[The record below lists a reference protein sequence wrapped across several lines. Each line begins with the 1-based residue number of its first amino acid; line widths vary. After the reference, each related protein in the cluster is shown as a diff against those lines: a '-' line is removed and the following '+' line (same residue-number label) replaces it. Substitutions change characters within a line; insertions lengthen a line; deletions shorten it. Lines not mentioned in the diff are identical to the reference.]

1 MGQVG
6 LLGLIEIGQQ
16 TAGGLHRRPV
26 PLRQGVQPRPELA
39 LHLGPGHIIAEA
51 ALAPV
56 LTQAAQLLPEEAGQ
70 PLQAP
75 GPVGEL
81 RLPGREAAQLVFQVV
96 HGLRPRRKG
105 GDIELAGRDV
115 AQAQPQRPGV
125 GVHPADVVVFPL
137 LQHGGVDE
145 GAGGD
150 DADDVPVH
158 QPLGLGRVLGL
169 LADGHLVALGDEA
182 GDVAL
187 AGVVGHAAHGGA
199 LLRGLV
205 PVPGGESQVQLPGDQ
220 LGVLV
225 EHLIKIP
232 QPEEEDGIGIP
243 LLHLQVLAHHGGDLS
258 HIGTA
263 FR

>member
-1 MGQVG
+1 MAQVG
-6 LLGLIEIGQQ
+6 LLGLVQVGEQPPGALHAGLVLRGQAIQ
-16 TAGGLHRRPV
+16 PGAELLLHQGQGGL
-26 PLRQGVQPRPELA
+26 
-39 LHLGPGHIIAEA
+39 IAEA
-51 ALAPV
+51 GLPPV
-56 LTQAAQLLPEEAGQ
+56 LTAAVQPLPQELGQA
-70 PLQAP
+70 LQAP
-75 GPVGEL
+75 GPVGEH

-105 GDIELAGRDV
+105 GDIELAGGDV

-158 QPLGLGRVLGL
+158 QPLGQGRVLGL

-205 PVPGGESQVQLPGDQ
+205 PVPGGERQVQLPGDQ

-232 QPEEEDGIGIP
+232 QPEEEDGVGIP